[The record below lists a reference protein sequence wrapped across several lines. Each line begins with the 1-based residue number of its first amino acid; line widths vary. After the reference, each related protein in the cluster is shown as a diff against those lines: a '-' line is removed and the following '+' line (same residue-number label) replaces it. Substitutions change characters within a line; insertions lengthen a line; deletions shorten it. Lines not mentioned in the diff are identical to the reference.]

1 MNPTLTSRPSLKW
14 LLPLLLLTVG
24 YRVAASSFDF
34 LGNTAPLMAI
44 TFGGAMLLGVRFW
57 WLPVV
62 LLVASDLV
70 LGFVHGSGSGIGSYT
85 LMSALFYVTVAFIGG
100 KAGRLEKIWPMM
112 WCGTLLCGVLF
123 YAVANTYSWLA
134 WPGYQMT
141 AAGWWQAQTTGLPG
155 INPPAWM
162 FLRNALIADSIW
174 CAIAGVL
181 CFAQHRLQ
189 EPNAATAPAR

>member
-1 MNPTLTSRPSLKW
+1 MKRIFKSCLRQGRGTGD
-14 LLPLLLLTVG
+14 LLAVDGQPALVEVG
-24 YRVAASSFDF
+24 GH
-34 LGNTAPLMAI
+34 LGA
-44 TFGGAMLLGVRFW
+44 V
-57 WLPVV
+57 
-62 LLVASDLV
+62 
-70 LGFVHGSGSGIGSYT
+70 
-85 LMSALFYVTVAFIGG
+85 G

-134 WPGYQMT
+134 WPGYQMS

-174 CAIAGVL
+174 CAIAGLL
-181 CFAQHRLQ
+181 CFAQHRSRVTGS
-189 EPNAATAPAR
+189 AVAPAR